1 MTAELNTSC
10 GINVSTETVHRE
22 LQGMAFHDQAAL
34 VGVIRGRIALC
45 IMSCAITQVFEFLFH
60 YRFSEVVLFY

>member
-10 GINVSTETVHRE
+10 GINVSTETVHRA

-34 VGVIRGRIALC
+34 VGVIRGRIAL
-45 IMSCAITQVFEFLFH
+45 L
-60 YRFSEVVLFY
+60 YNVLRHNPGF